1 MTVSVP
7 EFHTARCTRY
17 RYRYSEC
24 RRCADVCPH
33 EAVELLDEGIRLDPV
48 RCQNC
53 ALCTTACQTAALG
66 ASNLPRIALL
76 KRVIKEE
83 RFSFACAPSGLTA
96 DAVVPCLG
104 ALDAAMLAYLAKRRI
119 AVELFGSDHCV
130 QCSHGSK
137 GEVQLAANLDAVGT
151 LEDGAAPEEW
161 LAATLAEVEASAN
174 GGKDFRASRRQL
186 FRRLVGRGV
195 DEVARAAAPLTELPV
210 EEKAI
215 RAGPWFVPE
224 MRELLQIV
232 CKRKDACPG
241 PRSGGEPFQVVPH
254 TALPLMDI
262 RLRRGCTA
270 CEACFRVCP
279 TGAMQIRED
288 NESWNLVFLLDRCV
302 GCGVC
307 LEGCQPRVLYAAEA
321 FDATPER
328 EPIILRQ
335 LAKQRCN
342 RCDRFFVSPE
352 PSETCA
358 VCADDED
365 AFSAIFG

>member
-1 MTVSVP
+1 MTVSIP

-24 RRCADVCPH
+24 RRCADACPH
-33 EAVELLDEGIRLDPV
+33 EAVELLDEGIHLDPA

-53 ALCTTACQTAALG
+53 ALCTAACPTAALG
-66 ASNLPRIALL
+66 ASNLPRIDLL
-76 KRVIKEE
+76 KRAIKET
-83 RFSFACAPSGLTA
+83 RFSFACAPSGLAA

-119 AVELFGSDHCV
+119 AVALRGSHHCAR
-130 QCSHGSK
+130 CSHGSK
-137 GEVQLAANLDAVGT
+137 GEAQLAANLDASDN
-151 LEDGAAPEEW
+151 LEAGAAPEEW
-161 LAATLAEVEASAN
+161 LAADLAEIEASAN
-174 GGKDFRASRRQL
+174 VGEDFRASRRQL

-195 DEVARAAAPLTELPV
+195 DEVARAAAPPTELPV

-232 CKRKDACPG
+232 CKRKDG
-241 PRSGGEPFQVVPH
+241 QSFQVVPR

-288 NESWNLVFLLDRCV
+288 SESWNLVFLLDRCV

-307 LEGCQPRVLYAAEA
+307 LEVCQPRVLYAAEA

-328 EPIILRQ
+328 EPAILRQ

-352 PSETCA
+352 PSETCP

>member
-1 MTVSVP
+1 MTVSAP
-7 EFHTARCTRY
+7 EFHTARCARY
-17 RYRYSEC
+17 RYRYSAC
-24 RRCADVCPH
+24 RRCADACPH
-33 EAVELLDEGIRLDPV
+33 EAVELLDEGIRLNTA

-53 ALCTTACQTAALG
+53 ALCTAACPTAALG
-66 ASNLPRIALL
+66 ADNLPRLDLL
-76 KRVIKEE
+76 RRAIKGE

-104 ALDAAMLAYLAKRRI
+104 AIDAAMLAYLAKRRI
-119 AVELFGSDHCV
+119 AVELRGSQHCT
-130 QCSHGSK
+130 QCAHGTK
-137 GEVQLAANLDAVGT
+137 GEMLLAANLEAADA
-151 LEDGAAPEEW
+151 LEAAAAPEAW
-161 LAATLAEVEASAN
+161 LAASLAAAPDEPDA
-174 GGKDFRASRRQL
+174 KPDFRAGRRQL
-186 FRRLVGRGV
+186 FRRLVGRGI
-195 DEVARAAAPLTELPV
+195 DEVARAAAPAAELPV

-232 CKRKDACPG
+232 CKRKDGG
-241 PRSGGEPFQVVPH
+241 PLRIAPRP
-254 TALPLMDI
+254 TLPLMDI
-262 RLRRGCTA
+262 RLKRGCTA

-288 NESWNLVFLLDRCV
+288 NAGWSLIFSIDRCV

-307 LEGCQPRVLYAAEA
+307 LEVCQPRVLYAAET

-328 EPIILRQ
+328 EPAVLRQ

-342 RCDRFFVSPE
+342 RCDRFFISPE
-352 PSETCA
+352 PCETCP
-358 VCADDED
+358 VCADDEE

>member
-1 MTVSVP
+1 MTLSIP
-7 EFHTARCTRY
+7 EFHTTRCTRY

-24 RRCADVCPH
+24 RRCTDVCPH
-33 EAVELLDEGIRLDPV
+33 EAIELLDEGIRLDPA

-53 ALCTTACQTAALG
+53 ALCSTACPTAAL
-66 ASNLPRIALL
+66 SSENLPRVDLL
-76 KRVIKEE
+76 KRAIRQE
-83 RFSFACAPSGLTA
+83 RFSFACAPSGLAA

-119 AVELFGSDHCV
+119 ATELRGSHHCA
-130 QCSHGSK
+130 QCPHGAR
-137 GEVQLAANLDAVGT
+137 GADQLAANLD
-151 LEDGAAPEEW
+151 GAASLEEGATPETW
-161 LAATLAEVEASAN
+161 VAATLAEAPVQTDATA
-174 GGKDFRASRRQL
+174 DFRAGRRQL

-195 DEVARAAAPLTELPV
+195 DEVTRAAAPVAELPV

-215 RAGPWFVPE
+215 RAGAWFLPE

-232 CKRKDACPG
+232 CKRQDGG
-241 PRSGGEPFQVVPH
+241 PFRVVPH

-262 RLRRGCTA
+262 SLKRGCTA

-288 NESWNLVFLLDRCV
+288 DAAWNLVFVADRCV
-302 GCGVC
+302 GCGLC
-307 LEGCQPRVLYAAEA
+307 LEVCQPRVLQARESLDAA
-321 FDATPER
+321 PER
-328 EPIILRQ
+328 EPVILRQ

-352 PSETCA
+352 PQDTCP
-358 VCADDED
+358 VCADDEH
-365 AFSAIFG
+365 AFMAIFGG

>member
-1 MTVSVP
+1 MTVSIP
-7 EFHTARCTRY
+7 EFHTDRCARY

-24 RRCADVCPH
+24 RRCADACPH
-33 EAVELLDEGIRLDPV
+33 DAVELLDVGIRLDSA

-53 ALCTTACQTAALG
+53 ALCTTACPTAALAAG
-66 ASNLPRIALL
+66 NLPRLDLL
-76 KRVIKEE
+76 RRAIKAN
-83 RFSFACAPSGLTA
+83 RFSFACAPSGLAA

-119 AVELFGSDHCV
+119 AVEL
-130 QCSHGSK
+130 HGSHRCAQCAHGAR
-137 GEVQLAANLDAVGT
+137 GEAQIAANIDAAEA

-161 LAATLAEVEASAN
+161 LAATFAEVEAGAN
-174 GGKDFRASRRQL
+174 GSKDFRASRRQL

-195 DEVARAAAPLTELPV
+195 DEVARAAAPPAEFPV

-232 CKRKDACPG
+232 CKRKDAGPG
-241 PRSGGEPFQVVPH
+241 PRSGGQPFQVVPH
-254 TALPLMDI
+254 PALPLMDI
-262 RLRRGCTA
+262 RLKRGCTA
-270 CEACFRVCP
+270 CEACFRACP

-288 NESWNLVFLLDRCV
+288 NDGWNLVFLLDRCV

-307 LEGCQPRVLYAAEA
+307 LEVCQPRVLYAAEA

-328 EPIILRQ
+328 EPAVLRQ

-352 PSETCA
+352 PQETCPI
-358 VCADDED
+358 CADDQD